1 MPQPFSPRN
10 VFLVDDEEQNL
21 LLFAKA
27 LPAGEYALHRC
38 ADGRQVL
45 DLVAAGVLPDIVVS
59 DVMMPRM
66 DGFELC
72 LRLKADPLTRLVP
85 VILVTGLED
94 VRDKLRGL
102 ECGADDFLTKP
113 FHPAELRTRIRS
125 LIRIKT
131 LHDEVE
137 HKNRLL
143 EIEKGALEERVRT
156 RTSELERLT
165 LGLVAALEKANELND
180 TDTGLHI
187 LRVCAYSRA
196 LAFQMGMEA
205 GWVSRLHRYAS
216 LHDVGKVGIPDSVLK
231 KQGNLTDDEFEL
243 MMRHTV
249 FGHELLVVAGADEM
263 ACNIALCHHE
273 RYDGTGYPN
282 RLAGDAI
289 PLEARIVALADVY
302 DALTTRRCYK
312 EAYTT
317 EEAERTIRA
326 EAGRHF
332 DPSVVDAMV
341 AALDSFEAIRRLH
354 DDADG

>member
-1 MPQPFSPRN
+1 MSEPSGPRN

-27 LPAGEYALHRC
+27 LPAGEFLLHRC
-38 ADGRQVL
+38 TDGRQAME
-45 DLVAAGVLPDIVVS
+45 LVEAGVLPDIVVS

-72 LRLKADPLTRLVP
+72 QRLKSSPATRLVP

-102 ECGADDFLTKP
+102 ECGADDLLTKP

-125 LIRIKT
+125 LVRIKA
-131 LHDEVE
+131 LHDEIE

-143 EIEKGALEERVRT
+143 EIEKEALEERVRA

-165 LGLVAALEKANELND
+165 LGLVAALEKANALND
-180 TDTGLHI
+180 TDTGRHI
-187 LRVCAYSRA
+187 LRVCAYSQA
-196 LAFQMGMEA
+196 LATRMGMEA
-205 GWVSRLHRYAS
+205 GWIARLRRYAS
-216 LHDVGKVGIPDSVLK
+216 LHDVGKVGIPDAVLK
-231 KQGNLTDDEFEL
+231 KQGNLTDAEFEL

-282 RLAGDAI
+282 RLAGESI
-289 PLEARIVALADVY
+289 PIEARIVALADVY

-312 EAYTT
+312 EAFSS
-317 EEAERTIRA
+317 EDAGRTIQA

-332 DPSVVDAMV
+332 DPSVVEAMV
-341 AALDSFEAIRRLH
+341 GAMDVFDAIRVR
-354 DDADG
+354 DGEAND